1 MLPIA
6 CHVPCRGAQPSRAA
20 HALRADTPVS
30 ACLLVSAAFAVA
42 YGLANR
48 LTSARSDIGRGVFDW
63 ERAIPFV
70 DWTILPYL
78 SICAFFAASFFV
90 GSDRDALGRHVTRL
104 LLALGLSLMCY
115 AAFPLRFT
123 FERPPT
129 SGALGALFALL
140 SAVDLPYNRA
150 PSLHIGV
157 LVILWARFAP
167 LWGGLRRVALGAW
180 FGLIAL
186 SVLTTYQH
194 HVIDLPAGAAVGL
207 LCIALTRRR
216 WLHGPS
222 PRRPAER
229 SRLRRHDDAVPFR
242 QPYSEDLSRPRTQVP
257 RSSTRPSASG
267 RA

>member
-1 MLPIA
+1 MSPLA
-6 CHVPCRGAQPSRAA
+6 CHAPRHRARRPHAAQAVRVT
-20 HALRADTPVS
+20 TPMP

-42 YGLANR
+42 YGVANR

-70 DWTILPYL
+70 DWTIVPYL

-90 GSDRDALGRHVTRL
+90 GSGRDALGRHVTRL
-104 LLALGLSLMCY
+104 LLALGLSLVCY

-123 FERPPT
+123 FERPTT

-150 PSLHIGV
+150 PSLHISV
-157 LVILWARFAP
+157 LVILWVRFAP

-207 LCIALTRRR
+207 LCVALTRRS
-216 WLHGPS
+216 S
-222 PRRPAER
+222 PQRAVVAMAAAWRRKTDNAR
-229 SRLRRHDDAVPFR
+229 IS
-242 QPYSEDLSRPRTQVP
+242 Y
-257 RSSTRPSASG
+257 
-267 RA
+267 

>member
-1 MLPIA
+1 MSPLA
-6 CHVPCRGAQPSRAA
+6 CHAPRHRARRPYAAQAVRAT
-20 HALRADTPVS
+20 TPMP

-42 YGLANR
+42 YGVANR

-70 DWTILPYL
+70 DWTIVPYL

-90 GSDRDALGRHVTRL
+90 GSGRDALGRHVTRL
-104 LLALGLSLMCY
+104 LLALGLSLVCY

-123 FERPPT
+123 FERPTT

-150 PSLHIGV
+150 PSLHISV
-157 LVILWARFAP
+157 LVILWVRFAP

-207 LCIALTRRR
+207 LCVALTRRS
-216 WLHGPS
+216 S
-222 PRRPAER
+222 PQRAVVAMAAAWRRKTDNAR
-229 SRLRRHDDAVPFR
+229 IS
-242 QPYSEDLSRPRTQVP
+242 Y
-257 RSSTRPSASG
+257 
-267 RA
+267 

>member
-1 MLPIA
+1 MSPVT
-6 CHVPCRGAQPSRAA
+6 CHAPRRGGRRPHAEQIVRA
-20 HALRADTPVS
+20 TNS
-30 ACLLVSAAFAVA
+30 APAFLLVSATFALA
-42 YGLANR
+42 YGFANR
-48 LTSARSDIGRGVFDW
+48 LTSARNDIGRGVFDW

-70 DWTILPYL
+70 DWTIVPYL

-90 GSDRDALGRHVTRL
+90 GGGRHSLGRHVTCL
-104 LLALGLSLMCY
+104 LLALGLSLVCY

-150 PSLHIGV
+150 PSLHISV

-167 LWGGLRRVALGAW
+167 LWDRLRRVALGAW

-207 LCIALTRRR
+207 LCIALTRRN

-222 PRRPAER
+222 LRRPTE
-229 SRLRRHDDAVPFR
+229 RLRLRLRDAAAPFR
-242 QPYSEDLSRPRTQVP
+242 LPYSEGLSRPRTQVP